1 MKKLFAV
8 LATTILAGLF
18 VSAPA
23 AFAADD
29 KKPTPQQQ
37 RMKDC
42 NAQAKGMK
50 GQERKDFMKG
60 CLSGKQA
67 ENKAAREERRA
78 ENQAARQTQQEKMK
92 TCNAEAKTKGLKG
105 AERKAFMSD
114 CLKK

>member
-8 LATTILAGLF
+8 LATTLLAAHF

-37 RMKDC
+37 RMKGC
-42 NAQAKGMK
+42 NAEAKGMK
-50 GQERKDFMKG
+50 GQERKDFMKQ
-60 CLSGKQA
+60 CLSAK
-67 ENKAAREERRA
+67 RA
-78 ENQAARQTQQEKMK
+78 EAQSARQAQQEKMK
-92 TCNAEAKTKGLKG
+92 TCNAEAKTKGFKG